1 MQDPIPMTEV
11 KKPASVELFN
21 ALDTIRDE
29 IAYSKN
35 RNISERQKNLDN
47 PLHAKLPYLTWEHLQ
62 ECVRELE
69 LRVSPRLT
77 EESLGESATI
87 EGYVLKRS
95 ANMELVLEHIHAHRK
110 DGTDLS
116 SKGISTALSMHIL
129 SVRSCVEK
137 LVAAGAVAIAN
148 KGGGAG
154 EFKDWVLS
162 PDPEQKNNCGE
173 ILRSDAFQAFEPRK
187 VRTTMKTSHS
197 AGERRPRGPRGN

>member
-1 MQDPIPMTEV
+1 MQDPIPMAEI

-69 LRVSPRLT
+69 LRVSTRLT
-77 EESLGESATI
+77 EESLRESATI

-95 ANMELVLEHIHAHRK
+95 ANMELVLRSEEH
-110 DGTDLS
+110 TSELQS
-116 SKGISTALSMHIL
+116 
-129 SVRSCVEK
+129 
-137 LVAAGAVAIAN
+137 
-148 KGGGAG
+148 
-154 EFKDWVLS
+154 
-162 PDPEQKNNCGE
+162 
-173 ILRSDAFQAFEPRK
+173 LR
-187 VRTTMKTSHS
+187 H
-197 AGERRPRGPRGN
+197 

>member
-1 MQDPIPMTEV
+1 MAEI

-69 LRVSPRLT
+69 LRVSTRLT
-77 EESLGESATI
+77 EESLGESTI

-116 SKGISTALSMHIL
+116 SKGISTALSMHVL
-129 SVRSCVEK
+129 STRSCVEK
-137 LVAAGAVAIAN
+137 LVAAGAVSLVN
-148 KGGGAG
+148 KDGYVG
-154 EFKDWVLS
+154 EFKGWV
-162 PDPEQKNNCGE
+162 
-173 ILRSDAFQAFEPRK
+173 
-187 VRTTMKTSHS
+187 
-197 AGERRPRGPRGN
+197 